1 MATALRIFNT
11 RQRIWKKLE
20 MIQIAESEE
29 INKNKNDELISI
41 DDVEK
46 LEREELE
53 RVCLSL
59 AAEMACKVCLTKKI
73 NTVFVPCRHQCCC
86 SDCAKRLELCPIC
99 RTRLKSAFRVFS

>member
-1 MATALRIFNT
+1 
-11 RQRIWKKLE
+11 

-59 AAEMACKVCLTKKI
+59 GLRLTDKK
-73 NTVFVPCRHQCCC
+73 NHM
-86 SDCAKRLELCPIC
+86 KW
-99 RTRLKSAFRVFS
+99 